1 MLALTQAMSVYS
13 PTYHAMVFS
22 PAPVASAGAAPAAA
36 TTADGKPAAQDEGFF
51 HHLLDVINPL
61 QHLPVI
67 STIYRAITGEHIGT
81 IEKIAGDA
89 LYGGLWG
96 AVASVADVAFEA
108 VTGKSVEDTA
118 LAWFKGDDKSN
129 VAVASARVTA
139 PTITTDGSLPS
150 SDLPA
155 LPSTVAVNIPNGPDI
170 TALTGALSAKGVDA
184 ETAGRALYAYR
195 RSMGM
200 AAPQPVLASVN

>member
-1 MLALTQAMSVYS
+1 MSVYS

-22 PAPVASAGAAPAAA
+22 PTPVTSSAAA
-36 TTADGKPAAQDEGFF
+36 STTATDGKPAAQDEGFF

-81 IEKIAGDA
+81 IEKIAGDT

-96 AVASVADVAFEA
+96 AVASIADVAFEA

-170 TALTGALSAKGVDA
+170 TALTGALSAKGVDT
-184 ETAGRALYAYR
+184 ETASRALYAYR